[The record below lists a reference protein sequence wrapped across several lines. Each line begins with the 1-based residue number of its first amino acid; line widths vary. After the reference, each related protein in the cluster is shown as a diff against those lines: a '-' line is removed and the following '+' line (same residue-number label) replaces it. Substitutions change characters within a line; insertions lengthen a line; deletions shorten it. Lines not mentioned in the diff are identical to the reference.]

1 MCPVQLN
8 HFSRPG
14 KTRVLS
20 STQQIYSSD
29 KVQWTEC
36 ELAEP
41 ETLPRL
47 NCFAFLKKLPRR
59 WNALFGKWDFFLFY
73 ILSWFLAYQ
82 ALDWDF
88 PGLVVHLLGLQS
100 LGRSIGL
107 FSWRLDHMYVMPK
120 IVRREPYCRAK
131 FEASTLSKQVL
142 FNFSCLLERRNEITV
157 YPSVI
162 KPARGPKGPARWE
175 R

>member
-1 MCPVQLN
+1 MTLLQFSSFLKCAPKGMCARSSLTISSL
-8 HFSRPG
+8 SRPG

-20 STQQIYSSD
+20 STQQVYSSD
-29 KVQWTEC
+29 KVQRTEC

-41 ETLPRL
+41 ETPPRL

-59 WNALFGKWDFFLFY
+59 WNALFVKFRLSDFFLFY

-82 ALDWDF
+82 ALYWDF

-100 LGRSIGL
+100 SGRSIGH

-131 FEASTLSKQVL
+131 FEASTLSI
-142 FNFSCLLERRNEITV
+142 NRRCSTLLHC
-157 YPSVI
+157 
-162 KPARGPKGPARWE
+162 
-175 R
+175 